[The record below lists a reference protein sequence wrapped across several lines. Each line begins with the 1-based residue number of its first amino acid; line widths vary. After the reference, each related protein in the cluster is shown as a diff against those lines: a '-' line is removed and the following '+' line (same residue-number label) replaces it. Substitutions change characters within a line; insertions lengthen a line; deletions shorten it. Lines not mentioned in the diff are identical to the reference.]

1 MVLVG
6 LSLGY
11 FLVLLDSTIVTVAL
25 PAIGAELAGG
35 VSSLQW
41 VANAYLVTFAALLL
55 SAGALADRL
64 GGRRVF
70 LIGLWAFAALSA
82 ACALAGSMAMLIA
95 LRALLGAAGALLVP
109 SSLALIAGRYPDRG
123 ERARAL
129 GVWAAL
135 SGSGLV
141 AGPLVG
147 GLLTEAFGWPAVFL
161 VAVPVAGVS
170 AVIVTRSSARSSLD
184 RGRRV
189 DIRGQ
194 LAAVIA
200 LAALSYALIEGVTG
214 PYGPAGLAVFV
225 IAGGAFVLAER
236 HAGAPMLPPRLF
248 SDRAFGA
255 GLLAGALANFGLS
268 GILFVLSFLFQQ
280 GRGYSAGLAGL
291 AFLPL
296 TVPTAVNPIF
306 TGRLVARV
314 GARGPAVAGF
324 ALMTAGTLIQ
334 ALVGGVPASIA
345 GLLLLGVGIS
355 FALPAL
361 VTAVVAAAPR
371 DLMGIGSGALNA
383 ARQTGAVLGVAVLGT
398 IMAAGATTT
407 GGVRM
412 ALLTAAGT
420 LAAGAVVV
428 AFALKKS

>member
-1 MVLVG
+1 
-6 LSLGY
+6 
-11 FLVLLDSTIVTVAL
+11 
-25 PAIGAELAGG
+25 
-35 VSSLQW
+35 
-41 VANAYLVTFAALLL
+41 
-55 SAGALADRL
+55 
-64 GGRRVF
+64 
-70 LIGLWAFAALSA
+70 
-82 ACALAGSMAMLIA
+82 
-95 LRALLGAAGALLVP
+95 
-109 SSLALIAGRYPDRG
+109 
-123 ERARAL
+123 
-129 GVWAAL
+129 
-135 SGSGLV
+135 
-141 AGPLVG
+141 LVG

-161 VAVPVAGVS
+161 VAVPVAGAS